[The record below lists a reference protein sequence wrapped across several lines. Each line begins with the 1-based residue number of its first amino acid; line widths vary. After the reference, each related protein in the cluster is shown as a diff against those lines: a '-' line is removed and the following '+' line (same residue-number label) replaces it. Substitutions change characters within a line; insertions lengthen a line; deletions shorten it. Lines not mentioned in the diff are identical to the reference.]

1 MGRKIELCNKHVQRS
16 IMNIFSIAAIVVNAV
31 SIILA
36 LITFILNGFSYYGL
50 SYILSG
56 LILIILIVSLNKR
69 INKKERKLPI

>member
-1 MGRKIELCNKHVQRS
+1 
-16 IMNIFSIAAIVVNAV
+16 MNIFSIAAIVVNAV

-50 SYILSG
+50 NYILSG

>member
-1 MGRKIELCNKHVQRS
+1 
-16 IMNIFSIAAIVVNAV
+16 MNIFSIAAIVVNAV